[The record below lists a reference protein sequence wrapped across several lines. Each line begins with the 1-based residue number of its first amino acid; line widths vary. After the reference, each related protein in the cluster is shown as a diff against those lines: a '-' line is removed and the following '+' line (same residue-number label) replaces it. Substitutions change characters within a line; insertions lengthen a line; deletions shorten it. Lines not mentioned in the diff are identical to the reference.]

1 MDFILKRQRKCARKK
16 RKDRKNL
23 KGRRKR
29 NKESL
34 RKEVTGKE
42 VSKFMYHALTAQRVR
57 NHRNLSKILSIRKK
71 VGFLVNNQLEVQL
84 I

>member
-1 MDFILKRQRKCARKK
+1 MDFTLKRQRKCARKK

-29 NKESL
+29 NKDNL
-34 RKEVTGKE
+34 RKEVTERE
-42 VSKFMYHALTAQRVR
+42 VSKFMYHALIVQRVR
-57 NHRNLSKILSIRKK
+57 NHKNHSKILSIRRK
-71 VGFLVNNQLEVQL
+71 VGLLVNNQLEVQP

>member
-1 MDFILKRQRKCARKK
+1 MDFTQKRQRKCARKK

-34 RKEVTGKE
+34 RKVVKEKE
-42 VSKFMYHALTAQRVR
+42 VSKFMYHALIVQRA
-57 NHRNLSKILSIRKK
+57 RNLKNHSKILSIRRK
-71 VGFLVNNQLEVQL
+71 VGLLANSRLEVQL